1 MKEIATQ
8 EQQQPPQHGLAA
20 LISAHEVPSTWDD
33 WFGSVCPDCNLPLS
47 AGQCPGCGCAT

>member
-1 MKEIATQ
+1 MEEIATQ
-8 EQQQPPQHGLAA
+8 EQQQPAQHGLPA